1 VSNQE
6 ANAVPEKEN
15 LKPGEG
21 RDQKPN
27 NQRSEKASNR
37 RSIARR
43 ALLLAVVFL
52 VGFLIFG
59 VIAIQVW
66 EYSNSFGF
74 CTNVCHAVH
83 PEEPAAFSDSY
94 HASVKCTECHMGR
107 TGTIRGIILKA
118 GHFRHLPEVLF
129 KNYTR
134 PLKSETMRPA
144 NESCEK
150 CHYPPAFHGDRV
162 MVVQHYESDET
173 NTEQDT
179 YLILKTGGGQRS
191 QGLGFG
197 IHWHIENPI
206 SYIATDDQK
215 QQIRWVQA
223 TLPDGR
229 IVEYSD
235 VTNPLTA
242 DEIATLPKKTMDCV
256 DCHNRAGHPFSSPEK
271 LVDDAITQG
280 RLSKDLPYL
289 KEEMVSVLSADYPD
303 QAAAQRAVDQ
313 VEEQYR
319 AKYPQAADKYV
330 AEVKQAAA
338 VAQDLLGRLVF
349 AQAGVTWRSFPD
361 NIGHNDFP
369 GCFRC
374 HDGKHLAA
382 DGASIRLHCNICHGV
397 PEIAAADGRAPQLPV
412 TTVQEP
418 ATHLGTNFMNEHR
431 FLASQEVC
439 GTCHGEIT
447 FGSDNSNFCANSAC
461 HGRSWP
467 DVNLNA
473 AFPHPIELTGK
484 HAQVWCNDCHEGVAK
499 PEYKCANCHQ
509 PPMQPHFGD
518 QCEEC
523 HTTAGFD
530 QAILTN
536 FQHPVPLEGK
546 HAGLQ
551 CTACHEAGKTLEY
564 KCASCHQ
571 PPNQPHFGTNCEQCH
586 TPAGFEQA
594 TLPPE
599 LHPIPLIGAHA
610 RATCEVCHAEGQR
623 IPEYVCS
630 NCHRPPEGHFTQPCD
645 QCHTPEGWVQSA
657 QAKTN
662 APAIPHSLEGRG
674 NCLVCHD
681 PAGNVKPAPA
691 SHKDYTNEQCVLCHK
706 AVP

>member
-1 VSNQE
+1 MSNQE
-6 ANAVPEKEN
+6 ANGVPEKEN
-15 LKPGEG
+15 LKPGKG
-21 RDQKPN
+21 QDQKPN

-37 RSIARR
+37 RAIARR

-118 GHFRHLPEVLF
+118 GHFRHLPEVMF

-162 MVVQHYESDET
+162 MIVRHYEPDET

-229 IVEYSD
+229 IVEYND

-242 DEIATLPKKTMDCV
+242 EEIATLPRKTMDCV

-280 RLSKDLPYL
+280 WLSKDLPFAKQEIVTL
-289 KEEMVSVLSADYPD
+289 LSADYPNQTAAM
-303 QAAAQRAVDQ
+303 QAVGQIEAQ
-313 VEEQYR
+313 YK
-319 AKYPQAADKYV
+319 AKYPQV
-330 AEVKQAAA
+330 AEKYDTEIKQAAV
-338 VAQDLLGRLVF
+338 VAKDLLGRLVF
-349 AQAGVTWRSFPD
+349 EQPGVTWRSFPD
-361 NIGHNDFP
+361 NVGHSDFP

-382 DGASIRLHCNICHGV
+382 DGTSIRLHCNICHGV
-397 PEIAAADGRAPQLPV
+397 PEMVAADARAPQLPV
-412 TTVQEP
+412 TTAKEP

-439 GTCHGEIT
+439 GTCHGEIA
-447 FGSDNSNFCANSAC
+447 FGSDNSSFAPTRPAMAGP
-461 HGRSWP
+461 GRTS
-467 DVNLNA
+467 
-473 AFPHPIELTGK
+473 T
-484 HAQVWCNDCHEGVAK
+484 
-499 PEYKCANCHQ
+499 
-509 PPMQPHFGD
+509 
-518 QCEEC
+518 
-523 HTTAGFD
+523 
-530 QAILTN
+530 
-536 FQHPVPLEGK
+536 
-546 HAGLQ
+546 
-551 CTACHEAGKTLEY
+551 
-564 KCASCHQ
+564 
-571 PPNQPHFGTNCEQCH
+571 
-586 TPAGFEQA
+586 
-594 TLPPE
+594 
-599 LHPIPLIGAHA
+599 
-610 RATCEVCHAEGQR
+610 
-623 IPEYVCS
+623 
-630 NCHRPPEGHFTQPCD
+630 
-645 QCHTPEGWVQSA
+645 
-657 QAKTN
+657 
-662 APAIPHSLEGRG
+662 
-674 NCLVCHD
+674 
-681 PAGNVKPAPA
+681 
-691 SHKDYTNEQCVLCHK
+691 
-706 AVP
+706 